1 MATRALRKREC
12 GRKRVSESVLVRES
26 EKERVWKEESGRKGE

>member
-1 MATRALRKREC
+1 MATRALRKRE
-12 GRKRVSESVLVRES
+12 SESVLVRES